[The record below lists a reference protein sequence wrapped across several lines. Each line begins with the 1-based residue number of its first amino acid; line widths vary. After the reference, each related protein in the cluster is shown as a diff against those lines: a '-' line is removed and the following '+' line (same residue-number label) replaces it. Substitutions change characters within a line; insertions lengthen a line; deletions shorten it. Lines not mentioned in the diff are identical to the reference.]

1 MVRAPCCE
9 KMGLKKG
16 PWTPEEDQ
24 ILINYINLY
33 GHGNWRAL
41 PKQAGLLRCGKSCRL
56 RWTNYLRPDIKRGN
70 FTPEEEETIIN
81 LHEMLG
87 NRWSTIAARLPGRT
101 DNEIK
106 NVWHTHLKKRLRQ
119 KYATPQLRNYPAM
132 NEEQSIA
139 QEPFKY
145 TTYES
150 MGSSALAFSPPHCS
164 SESSSNI
171 TGENGEWWTNN
182 LPEADE
188 NFWRE
193 VLGSDQQMATVGNQ
207 QGFGSQTSEGQ
218 FGIFTKEQ
226 PIQETTDFWT
236 IFLQEEGIYLS

>member
-24 ILINYINLY
+24 TLINYINLY

-70 FTPEEEETIIN
+70 FTAEEEETIIN
-81 LHEMLG
+81 LHQMLG
-87 NRWSTIAARLPGRT
+87 N
-101 DNEIK
+101 
-106 NVWHTHLKKRLRQ
+106 
-119 KYATPQLRNYPAM
+119 
-132 NEEQSIA
+132 
-139 QEPFKY
+139 
-145 TTYES
+145 
-150 MGSSALAFSPPHCS
+150 
-164 SESSSNI
+164 SESSSII
-171 TGENGEWWTNN
+171 TAENGESWTNN

-193 VLGSDQQMATVGNQ
+193 VLGSDQMATVGNQ
-207 QGFGSQTSEGQ
+207 QGFEGETSERQLGNL
-218 FGIFTKEQ
+218 TNEQ
-226 PIQETTDFWT
+226 PTHETTDFWT
-236 IFLQEEGIYLS
+236 IFFQEEGIYLS